1 MFCAIACL
9 VSPNKEY
16 DVFIQASPSKGSTFE
31 ELSAI
36 LINVGEHTLVPES
49 ITINGIHGHHVK
61 YTAGNERYY
70 ELRFRNPF
78 NHQEYAQ
85 LTILISCPE
94 TCSDFPTKETH
105 AIDSLIAGIRIDPI
119 TKRSTQWC
127 SSLHVQ
133 KKTSVSTLQSRESPL
148 LFRERGTAP
157 RKPYCPEKGIR
168 SRESFWKR
176 KKPPGNQPSAHH
188 ILLSLGKRRPFYPF
202 LRSKTRKYIKKERAL
217 YQNAR
222 SKIALASHFD
232 TTKSF

>member
-31 ELSAI
+31 ELRAI
-36 LINVGEHTLVPES
+36 LINAGEHTLVPES

-105 AIDSLIAGIRIDPI
+105 AIDSLIAGIRIEPI
-119 TKRSTQWC
+119 T
-127 SSLHVQ
+127 
-133 KKTSVSTLQSRESPL
+133 
-148 LFRERGTAP
+148 
-157 RKPYCPEKGIR
+157 
-168 SRESFWKR
+168 
-176 KKPPGNQPSAHH
+176 
-188 ILLSLGKRRPFYPF
+188 
-202 LRSKTRKYIKKERAL
+202 
-217 YQNAR
+217 
-222 SKIALASHFD
+222 
-232 TTKSF
+232 

>member
-1 MFCAIACL
+1 MHSTLDFKRPSCLYFMTIHHPTELHRIFRYTMFCAIACL

-36 LINVGEHTLVPES
+36 LINAGEHTLVPES

-94 TCSDFPTKETH
+94 TCSDFPSKETH
-105 AIDSLIAGIRIDPI
+105 AIDSLIAGIRIEPI
-119 TKRSTQWC
+119 TKSSTQWC

-133 KKTSVSTLQSRESPL
+133 KKTSVSTLQSRESPTVPRKGYCSAKAL
-148 LFRERGTAP
+148 LSRERDTLP
-157 RKPYCPEKGIR
+157 RKLLEKKKATRQSAECAPY
-168 SRESFWKR
+168 
-176 KKPPGNQPSAHH
+176 SAVF
-188 ILLSLGKRRPFYPF
+188 G
-202 LRSKTRKYIKKERAL
+202 
-217 YQNAR
+217 
-222 SKIALASHFD
+222 
-232 TTKSF
+232 